1 MRATTIVLDEILY
14 GLSGAFPRVQ
24 RRLACSD
31 HATEGD
37 SIVETNGYLHIT
49 ADTHTEAGDAADRFM
64 ARAGLTT
71 EYRTIDYSFALDIG
85 AEITND
91 DSSAKIE
98 VG

>member
-1 MRATTIVLDEILY
+1 M
-14 GLSGAFPRVQ
+14 
-24 RRLACSD
+24 
-31 HATEGD
+31 
-37 SIVETNGYLHIT
+37 ETNGYLHIT

-64 ARAGLTT
+64 AKAGLTT

-98 VG
+98 VGLDSGPFSASLTADTDGRKSIMIGVKLKF

>member
-1 MRATTIVLDEILY
+1 M
-14 GLSGAFPRVQ
+14 
-24 RRLACSD
+24 
-31 HATEGD
+31 
-37 SIVETNGYLHIT
+37 ETNGYLHIT

-98 VG
+98 VGLDSGTFSANLAADTDGRKSIMIGFKLKF